1 MIQFMQVAGT
11 AVILE
16 VQRSSKSEA
25 RKEAL
30 RKQEL
35 EVKIYVHFLLEIVQL
50 FFLKDLIIILASVI
64 L

>member
-1 MIQFMQVAGT
+1 MIQTMQVAGI

-30 RKQEL
+30 RRQEL
-35 EVKIYVHFLLEIVQL
+35 DVSFSQ
-50 FFLKDLIIILASVI
+50 
-64 L
+64 